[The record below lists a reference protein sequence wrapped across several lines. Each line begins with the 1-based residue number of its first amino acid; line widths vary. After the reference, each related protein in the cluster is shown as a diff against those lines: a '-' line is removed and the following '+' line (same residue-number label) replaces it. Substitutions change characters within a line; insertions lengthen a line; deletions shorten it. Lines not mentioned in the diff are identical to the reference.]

1 MVYVI
6 KGRFYMNWILRF
18 VVFIFASL
26 GIIIGAYMVFLFLVW
41 FLVGDGMER
50 KSFLHEILKKI
61 NLSTDISQY
70 ECSDV
75 VDLVKGEEL
84 QNAFGGKFKIL
95 FIEDVK
101 LISKNNNK
109 IICSGKL
116 KLSNGSDQ
124 IMKLSVTKNS
134 DSEIYYEVSP

>member
-6 KGRFYMNWILRF
+6 KGRFYMNWILRL
-18 VVFIFASL
+18 VA
-26 GIIIGAYMVFLFLVW
+26 FLILWWAW
-41 FLVGDGMER
+41 FGDGKEIIS
-50 KSFLHEILKKI
+50 SFMKNI

-84 QNAFGGKFKIL
+84 QNAFGGKFKIV

-109 IICSGKL
+109 IICSGDL
-116 KLSNGSDQ
+116 KLSNGTNQ

-134 DSEIYYEVSP
+134 NNEIYYEVSP

>member
-1 MVYVI
+1 MS
-6 KGRFYMNWILRF
+6 WILR
-18 VVFIFASL
+18 VAAVLVIIWFINSDN
-26 GIIIGAYMVFLFLVW
+26 GKEIIS
-41 FLVGDGMER
+41 
-50 KSFLHEILKKI
+50 SFMKNI

-84 QNAFGGKFKIL
+84 QNAFGGKFKIV

-109 IICSGKL
+109 IICSGNL
-116 KLSNGSDQ
+116 KLSNGTNQ